1 MCESGGLPVLR
12 AAEKPKPGVPY
23 MKVHVVVRGWAL
35 AALLCA
41 APALGQ
47 TSAVSGAVVTPEGG
61 PVAGARVFLEPGMAG
76 DLLHTEAD
84 ASGAFRFEGAFS
96 GETGVFAFAEGRAFG
111 GQHLNLALGEEVGG
125 LRIVLDPAAAVS
137 GKVLD
142 EKGAPLAGARIT
154 RIALTHAAKVGIP
167 LSKLGPF
174 GVREPVTDKD
184 GRFTVA
190 GLPAGGRVALKVGHP
205 DHAQEAVENVSPG
218 DTNLSVR
225 LSRGILVRGMVR
237 LRRDQSP
244 VSGALVLARSGL
256 PPHDTALATTDGF
269 GEFTLRLRPGAYL
282 AQATAS
288 GQSTPGW
295 QLFTV
300 TGEAPEVSVNLGL
313 AGTGTIRGA
322 IADAAGGK
330 GIAGARIR
338 LESHGNIAAIVRS
351 GADGTFSVAAAEGEN
366 TLFFEST
373 PGYLPP
379 EPRGV
384 RVAVVAG
391 GDLELPGVWLA
402 PLPVFRVQVLD
413 EDEQTPVPGA
423 VVSLLRPRQFGWL
436 AADAEGWVEIRIGG
450 LPEDGRIYGT
460 VQHPRAPK
468 GAVFALDRAAARDT
482 AVKLLPLASLR
493 GRLVDEKGKPLAN
506 TLVGAAF
513 ADASPGDP
521 LLLWRT
527 ATDKNGAFRWNALV
541 PGVPQR
547 LAVAGSCD
555 VPPDRAV
562 QNAAPGA
569 DTDLG
574 DLTVSG
580 TPAAGGAVLV
590 ERDRLKTFQ
599 KACGPAVADDRPV
612 VAVFCEAAEAQAVVE
627 GLQNALSA
635 ADLLKKWQP
644 VVVVRGGHTCDSGAV
659 SVHAGG
665 PGEAGGTVL
674 YDAGGRALLRTSGLP
689 PLSSLTALP

>member
-1 MCESGGLPVLR
+1 MVPLMKTHFVACVLGL
-12 AAEKPKPGVPY
+12 AGV
-23 MKVHVVVRGWAL
+23 
-35 AALLCA
+35 LCA
-41 APALGQ
+41 GGALGQ
-47 TSAVSGAVVTPEGG
+47 TSVVSGTVVTPEGG
-61 PVAGARVFLEPGMAG
+61 PVAGARVFVEPGLAG
-76 DLLHTEAD
+76 DLLSAEAD

-125 LRIVLDPAAAVS
+125 LRIVLDPPAAVS
-137 GKVLD
+137 GKVTD
-142 EKGAPLAGARIT
+142 EKNAPLAGARIT
-154 RIALTHAAKVGIP
+154 RVALTHGAKVGIP
-167 LSKLGPF
+167 LSKLAPF
-174 GVREPVTDKD
+174 GVREPVTDTE
-184 GRFTVA
+184 GHFTVT
-190 GLPAGGRVALKVGHP
+190 GLPAGGRIALKVGHP
-205 DHAQEAVENVSPG
+205 DHAQEAVEDITPG
-218 DTNLSVR
+218 DTNVTVR

-256 PPHDTALATTDGF
+256 PPHDTSMAKTDGF
-269 GEFTLRLRPGAYL
+269 GAFTLRLRPGAYL

-300 TGEAPEVSVNLGL
+300 TGETPEVSVNLGL
-313 AGTGTIRGA
+313 AGTGTIRGT

-330 GIAGARIR
+330 GIPGARIR
-338 LESHGNIAAIVRS
+338 LESHGNIAAVVRS
-351 GADGTFSVAAAEGEN
+351 GADGKFSVAAAEGEN

-391 GDLELPGVWLA
+391 ADLELPGVWLA
-402 PLPVFRVQVLD
+402 PLPVFRVQVLE
-413 EDEQTPVPGA
+413 EDEETPVPGA

-460 VQHPRAPK
+460 VQHPLAPK

-493 GRLVDEKGKPLAN
+493 GRLVDGKGKPLAN

-527 ATDKNGAFRWNALV
+527 ATDKTGAFRWNALV

-547 LAVAGSCD
+547 LAVAGAGD
-555 VPPDRAV
+555 VPPEKAV
-562 QNAAPGA
+562 LNPAPGT

-574 DLTVSG
+574 DLTVSDA
-580 TPAAGGAVLV
+580 PAVGGAALI
-590 ERDRLKTFQ
+590 ERDRLGAFQ
-599 KACGPAVADDRPV
+599 KVCGPAVADDKPLV
-612 VAVFCEAAEAQAVVE
+612 VVFCEAGEAQAVVE
-627 GLQNALSA
+627 GLQNALST

-644 VVVVRGGHTCDSGAV
+644 VVVVRGGHTCDGSVV

-665 PGEAGGTVL
+665 PGETGGTVL
-674 YDAGGRALLRTSGLP
+674 YDTEGRVLLRTSGLP

>member
-1 MCESGGLPVLR
+1 MVPLMKTHFFACVLGL
-12 AAEKPKPGVPY
+12 AGV
-23 MKVHVVVRGWAL
+23 
-35 AALLCA
+35 LCA
-41 APALGQ
+41 GGALGQ
-47 TSAVSGAVVTPEGG
+47 TSVVSGTVVTPEGG
-61 PVAGARVFLEPGMAG
+61 PVAGAQVFVEPGLAG
-76 DLLHTEAD
+76 DLLPAEAD

-125 LRIVLDPAAAVS
+125 LRIVLDPPAAVS
-137 GKVLD
+137 GKVTD
-142 EKGAPLAGARIT
+142 EKNTPLAGARIT
-154 RIALTHAAKVGIP
+154 RVALTHGAKVGIP
-167 LSKLGPF
+167 LSKLAPF
-174 GVREPVTDKD
+174 GVREPVTDAE
-184 GRFTVA
+184 GRFTVT
-190 GLPAGGRVALKVGHP
+190 GLPAGGRIALKVGHP
-205 DHAQEAVENVSPG
+205 DHAQEAVEDVSPG
-218 DTNLSVR
+218 DTNVSVR

-237 LRRDQSP
+237 LRRNQSP

-256 PPHDTALATTDGF
+256 PPHDTSLATTDGF
-269 GEFTLRLRPGAYL
+269 GAFTLRLRPGAYL

-300 TGEAPEVSVNLGL
+300 TGETPEVSVNLGL

-330 GIAGARIR
+330 GIPGARIR
-338 LESHGNIAAIVRS
+338 LESHGNIAAVVRS
-351 GADGTFSVAAAEGEN
+351 GMDGTFSMAAAEGEN

-402 PLPVFRVQVLD
+402 PLPVFRVQVLE
-413 EDEQTPVPGA
+413 EDEETPVPGA

-460 VQHPRAPK
+460 VQHPLAPK

-493 GRLVDEKGKPLAN
+493 GRLVDGKGKPLAN

-527 ATDKNGAFRWNALV
+527 ATDKTGAFRWNALV

-547 LAVAGSCD
+547 IAVAGAGD
-555 VPPDRAV
+555 VAPEKAV
-562 QNAAPGA
+562 QNPAPGA

-580 TPAAGGAVLV
+580 APAVGGAVPV
-590 ERDRLKTFQ
+590 ERDKLGAFQ
-599 KACGPAVADDRPV
+599 RVCGPAVTENKPL
-612 VAVFCEAAEAQAVVE
+612 VAVFCEAGEAQAVVE

-644 VVVVRGGHTCDSGAV
+644 VVVVRGGHACDSGAV

-674 YDAGGRALLRTSGLP
+674 YDTEGRVLLRTSGLP